1 MAKYSY
7 VAKSIQGEE
16 KTGILDAK
24 DEYQLARMLKEQG
37 FMLISAK
44 TGEPAVRGKIS
55 FSLPFFN
62 SVSLVD
68 KLMFVRNLQVMV
80 SSGLPLPR
88 ALDSLSSQVKN
99 KKFKKALLDIK
110 DRVIKGENFSEC
122 LKLYPDIFSELFQNM
137 VKVGEESGT
146 LDQVFSVLARQLE
159 RDYELRSKI
168 KGAMTYPA
176 VILVAMFGIGFLMLI
191 LVVPKLTA
199 TFEEL
204 NVQLP
209 LTTQLVINAGNFL
222 AKQWYFAIAGI
233 VVFIIAAIQVLK
245 TRIVKRRMDF
255 LFLRFPAVSVL
266 VKKINTAYT
275 ARTLSSLIASGVS
288 LVRSLE
294 ITAGV
299 VNNVYFK
306 EVLLQASEQVKKGK
320 KLSEAFQ
327 NCQDVYPLTFCQM
340 LQVGEETGETSGIL
354 SKLAEFFE
362 SEVSDATKNLTSII
376 EPILMLFIGAVVG
389 FFAISM
395 IQPMYSMLGG
405 IQ

>member
-1 MAKYSY
+1 MPKYSY
-7 VAKSIQGEE
+7 IAKSMQGEE
-16 KTGILDAK
+16 KTGVLDVK
-24 DEYQLARMLKEQG
+24 DEYQLAKILKEQG
-37 FMLISAK
+37 FILVNAKIAEAPSHKKFVISL
-44 TGEPAVRGKIS
+44 
-55 FSLPFFN
+55 SLFN
-62 SVSLVD
+62 SVSLVE

-80 SSGLPLPR
+80 ASGLPLPR

-99 KKFKKALLDIK
+99 RKFKKSLLDIK
-110 DRVIKGENFSEC
+110 DKVVKGESFSDC
-122 LKLYPDIFSELFQNM
+122 LKSYPDIFSELFQNM

-176 VILVAMFGIGFLMLI
+176 VVMVAMIGIGFLMLV

-209 LTTQLVINAGNFL
+209 LTTQLVIAAGNFL
-222 AKQWYFAIAGI
+222 AQKWYLAIGTV
-233 VVFIIAAIQVLK
+233 VVFIFVFLQTLKIQY
-245 TRIVKRRMDF
+245 VKRKIDF
-255 LFLRFPAVSVL
+255 LFLRLPMISVL

-275 ARTLSSLIASGVS
+275 ARTLSSLIAAGVS

-299 VNNVYFK
+299 VNNFYFK
-306 EVLLQASEQVKKGK
+306 KILLQSAEQVKKGK
-320 KLSEAFQ
+320 KLSEVLQ
-327 NCQDVYPLTFCQM
+327 SYQDIYPLTFYQM

-354 SKLAEFFE
+354 AKLADFFE
-362 SEVSDATKNLTSII
+362 NEVSEATKNLASII
-376 EPILMLFIGAVVG
+376 EPVLMLFIGAAVG

>member
-1 MAKYSY
+1 MSKYSY

-16 KTGILDAK
+16 KTGILDVK
-24 DEYQLARMLKEQG
+24 DEYQLARILKEQG
-37 FMLISAK
+37 FILVNAK
-44 TGEPAVRGKIS
+44 ITESLPLKKFAI
-55 FSLPFFN
+55 SLPFFN
-62 SVSLVD
+62 NVSLVD

-88 ALDSLSSQVKN
+88 ALDSLSSQVRN

-110 DRVIKGENFSEC
+110 DKVMKGESFSEC
-122 LKLYPDIFSELFQNM
+122 LKFYPDIFSELFQNM

-146 LDQVFSVLARQLE
+146 LDQVFSVLSRQLE
-159 RDYELRSKI
+159 RDYDLRSKI

-176 VILVAMFGIGFLMLI
+176 VIMVAMVGIGFLMLV

-222 AKQWYFAIAGI
+222 AQKWYFAIAMM
-233 VVFIIAAIQVLK
+233 VVFIFVFLQILK
-245 TRIVKRRMDF
+245 MQSVKKGMDF
-255 LFLRFPAVSVL
+255 LFLRLPAISVL
-266 VKKINTAYT
+266 IKKINTAYT

-299 VNNVYFK
+299 VNNFYFK
-306 EVLLQASEQVKKGK
+306 KILLQSADQVKKGK
-320 KLSEAFQ
+320 KLSEALQ
-327 NCQDVYPLTFCQM
+327 LCGNIYPSTFCQM
-340 LQVGEETGETSGIL
+340 LQVGEETGETAGIL
-354 SKLAEFFE
+354 AKLADFFE
-362 SEVSDATKNLTSII
+362 NEVSETTKNLASII
-376 EPILMLFIGAVVG
+376 EPILMLFIGAIVG